1 MLEKKMKTLLLLISI
16 SLSAAIFYITMSSNE
31 SIVNIAKEK
40 LNTAYGYTEFIVSA
54 NTNNNSPFIEKQLKD
69 DIIDKQLPI
78 LNMYGSYQYDGESQD
93 VDINGIDY
101 NNFDLLTNTT
111 IIEEKDIT
119 PFEGNKII
127 ITKIISDKY
136 NLKLGSEIDI
146 KVNKRI
152 QKFKICAVTKNE
164 GLMYS
169 ESNGIK
175 VVAPY
180 SYTEKELGIKDKATM
195 IYGKYDLSKVTSK
208 EAGSEKLTE
217 NYKKY
222 KITDLSPEEFLDGL
236 NSNISQP
243 LAIILLIVLI
253 MSSFIIYTSVNLIII
268 ERMPV
273 VGTFLSVGAT
283 RGKVNRIFFLES
295 FISGLF
301 AGLIGNILG
310 FIGSYFLLYINS
322 DAKEFG
328 VSVNVDINAKY
339 ILYTFLLAIALS
351 VIASVIPVLR
361 TNKISIKNIILNIKE
376 EKVKRKNWTLAIG
389 IVLILFIILDKYL
402 ISAKYDS
409 VVSIINILIVFILSI
424 IMLDT
429 LINILVKPLAKMTKE
444 LSAVN
449 FLSLNNVTSSKSLLN
464 NIRLTS
470 ICIIVIVIISTV
482 SFSIIKGL
490 DNLYSQF
497 SGDIEIME
505 IQDLKKTTEYLN
517 KEKDIKS
524 YIELYNLRGV
534 KVLNGKG
541 KIGQIQG
548 MDPEAY
554 KQYNNY
560 FVYENKEKNLN
571 SLKENERNI
580 LMSNSLLD
588 KFNKKVGDYIDIVRE
603 DKEVFRYKIT
613 GYFNAQMENM
623 GSVALISKENIKKDF
638 EMINPSRIAVEL
650 KSGVDVNQYFKAL
663 NGGDI
668 KNSVKYIEMEET
680 RKARDVNTNKSFLG
694 ILQGA
699 SFFCLIIGGFGI
711 LNNMI
716 INFIQRKKE
725 LAVLSSVGMDDS
737 SKYMMLFLEALH
749 CGLISI
755 AVSVFSSVI
764 IVLNLE
770 GVFKIMGTYMKVIF
784 TASDLLKYSLLAL
797 LVILISSISTLV
809 RAKNIS
815 VIEEIRFE

>member
-1 MLEKKMKTLLLLISI
+1 
-16 SLSAAIFYITMSSNE
+16 
-31 SIVNIAKEK
+31 
-40 LNTAYGYTEFIVSA
+40 
-54 NTNNNSPFIEKQLKD
+54 
-69 DIIDKQLPI
+69 
-78 LNMYGSYQYDGESQD
+78 
-93 VDINGIDY
+93 
-101 NNFDLLTNTT
+101 
-111 IIEEKDIT
+111 
-119 PFEGNKII
+119 
-127 ITKIISDKY
+127 
-136 NLKLGSEIDI
+136 
-146 KVNKRI
+146 
-152 QKFKICAVTKNE
+152 
-164 GLMYS
+164 
-169 ESNGIK
+169 
-175 VVAPY
+175 
-180 SYTEKELGIKDKATM
+180 
-195 IYGKYDLSKVTSK
+195 
-208 EAGSEKLTE
+208 
-217 NYKKY
+217 
-222 KITDLSPEEFLDGL
+222 
-236 NSNISQP
+236 
-243 LAIILLIVLI
+243 
-253 MSSFIIYTSVNLIII
+253 
-268 ERMPV
+268 
-273 VGTFLSVGAT
+273 
-283 RGKVNRIFFLES
+283 
-295 FISGLF
+295 
-301 AGLIGNILG
+301 
-310 FIGSYFLLYINS
+310 
-322 DAKEFG
+322 
-328 VSVNVDINAKY
+328 
-339 ILYTFLLAIALS
+339 
-351 VIASVIPVLR
+351 
-361 TNKISIKNIILNIKE
+361 
-376 EKVKRKNWTLAIG
+376 
-389 IVLILFIILDKYL
+389 
-402 ISAKYDS
+402 
-409 VVSIINILIVFILSI
+409 
-424 IMLDT
+424 
-429 LINILVKPLAKMTKE
+429 
-444 LSAVN
+444 
-449 FLSLNNVTSSKSLLN
+449 
-464 NIRLTS
+464 
-470 ICIIVIVIISTV
+470 V